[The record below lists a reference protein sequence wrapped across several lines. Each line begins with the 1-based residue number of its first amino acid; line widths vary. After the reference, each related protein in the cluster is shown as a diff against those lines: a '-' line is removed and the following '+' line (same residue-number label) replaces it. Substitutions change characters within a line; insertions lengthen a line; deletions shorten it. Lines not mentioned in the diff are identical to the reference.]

1 MIAEDCDNLRSTLSA
16 VQTASF
22 MLLWLQAIAV
32 ILAAPS
38 WTSWMFLMYL
48 PGQRLQRESLSAGEG
63 DEEDKPQLHDA
74 ALSFLRR
81 LFFFF

>member
-1 MIAEDCDNLRSTLSA
+1 MTFVDGVGTLSA

-22 MLLWLQAIAV
+22 MLLWLHAIAV

-63 DEEDKPQLHDA
+63 DEEDKPQLHD
-74 ALSFLRR
+74 
-81 LFFFF
+81 LFSDGCFSSSKT